1 MKQRQKIIFYT
12 LGIVLVFCSPWIFVQ
27 TSTRKNTHTTIDT
40 LPTSDVVIIFWTL
53 VNESGAIS
61 PLLKERLEGGKM
73 IYDAGKTQKIVVS
86 NTPFAA
92 SVMKD
97 YLAEKWVASWDIYLD
112 TWAVTTVDTC
122 LFEKQQHPNWRSAIF
137 VSQGFHIPRVV
148 YQCHR
153 EWVQWVG
160 LVVDRLGII
169 DRSQYTPWTK
179 LRIRSGRFFREA
191 LFDWAAILKIY

>member
-1 MKQRQKIIFYT
+1 MD
-12 LGIVLVFCSPWIFVQ
+12 FCTDKYNKKHPHHNKYSPHERRSNYILNIGKWI
-27 TSTRKNTHTTIDT
+27 RC
-40 LPTSDVVIIFWTL
+40 
-53 VNESGAIS
+53 IS

-73 IYDAGKTQKIVVS
+73 IYDAGKTQKIVVP

-97 YLAEKWVASWDIYLD
+97 YLAAKWVASWDIYLD